1 MRLEGLPTAAFGKC
15 VGADDGFRVLWASSG
30 FPEEARRALGDIAK
44 GFGLKGDGGDTVYA
58 ACYALWPL
66 RASQGWVAARLR
78 DAGKDS
84 FGRPHTLA
92 IDAVFVP
99 ADDVSTATGFLQPV
113 AWPRGDWSERQ
124 RLAVSLPPPDDLLLL
139 RMREKV
145 DVPHRPS
152 VLRAF
157 HRSYFTSFDVEIDSA
172 GDLVRPHGGQAGD
185 VMPTQRLVGRASDV
199 RSHAVPRRRG
209 LQRWGASAIAFCL
222 GASVGFCWHAW
233 SVSEMMRLH
242 EVALHKIEKERD
254 DELAKVGAAGREL
267 KDREREISELS
278 SQLNEVRDD
287 LQDARDDAEREESFV
302 RVSEEYGVR
311 NTGELRRVLGIG
323 ADRQHVDDAPAA
335 NMWRALD
342 DAESALG
349 DAKRLWQKV
358 MPREKP
364 VEAPRVPQ

>member
-15 VGADDGFRVLWASSG
+15 IGADDGFRVLWASSG

-66 RASQGWVAARLR
+66 RASQGWVAVRLR

-124 RLAVSLPPPDDLLLL
+124 SQAVSLPPPDDLLLR

-145 DVPHRPS
+145 HVPHRPS

-199 RSHAVPRRRG
+199 RSRAVPRRRG

-233 SVSEMMRLH
+233 SVSEMKRLH
-242 EVALHKIEKERD
+242 EVALHKIEKDRKDRD
-254 DELAKVGAAGREL
+254 DELAKAGRDLE
-267 KDREREISELS
+267 DREREISEL
-278 SQLNEVRDD
+278 LNKVLDV
-287 LQDARDDAEREESFV
+287 LQDARDDA
-302 RVSEEYGVR
+302 
-311 NTGELRRVLGIG
+311 
-323 ADRQHVDDAPAA
+323 D
-335 NMWRALD
+335 
-342 DAESALG
+342 SALG
-349 DAKRLWQKV
+349 DATRRLQKL